1 MKNEYWKAQMRNEY
15 FVLQQELSVI
25 LKTRK
30 PTIEQ
35 LERLDRIKYRLSV
48 LESII

>member
-15 FVLQQELSVI
+15 FVLQHELSVI
-25 LKTRK
+25 LKTRN